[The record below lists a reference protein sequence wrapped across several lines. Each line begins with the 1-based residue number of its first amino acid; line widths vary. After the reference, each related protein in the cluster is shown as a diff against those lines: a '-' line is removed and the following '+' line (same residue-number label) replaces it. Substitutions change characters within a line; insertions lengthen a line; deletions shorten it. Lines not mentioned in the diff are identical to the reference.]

1 MTNLLTLEEVKKM
14 DKKLYEEALRDH
26 PTFVKDEKKLN
37 SFIAK
42 ADHLLEDLKILS
54 NQVKSIEDYNW
65 LNEAALK
72 WQVIYSSILNI
83 PKDIQIYLPS
93 QQLESPLPS
102 RPFTDEELKKW
113 LKQRAYTLSI
123 NRRFNKLL
131 KEVDARQKRAS
142 SNLTEI
148 HTDWHQAEVEFT
160 YQVMDGEIDFVRQI
174 SAKSYPQFERIW
186 LREVKHFRAYQ
197 HWEENWEQ
205 RGNNWDLEMAT
216 ADYYAAC
223 EEIRGMLVNREI
235 KKPAK
240 DFEEVKAY
248 LESQYL
254 KSGGTI
260 DEQNNAEV
268 KGLLAK
274 KAYESSQSSGEEDE
288 MKNWGIASVYVKLF
302 YENIIPAVMD
312 DDFGKTW
319 LVLKAFQ
326 YNAQLGNRHRII
338 DSFEVI
344 LAIYFLNP
352 DHIEEIWNN
361 AEGYPPPS
369 SLTESTVAVSSWP
382 ANFSVPKE
390 CQNEFRFDPENKQL
404 IFEGSMAPSQKNA
417 LLKKLSQPDHID
429 AVERLYRQ
437 SRSIPRLMIL

>member
-1 MTNLLTLEEVKKM
+1 MTSLTTLEEVKKT
-14 DKKLYEEALRDH
+14 DEKLYEEVLRNH
-26 PTFVKDEKKLN
+26 PTFVKDEKKLD

-42 ADHLLEDLKILS
+42 ADHLLEDLKTLS
-54 NQVKSIEDYNW
+54 NRVKSIEDYNW

-93 QQLESPLPS
+93 QPLESPLPS
-102 RPFTDEELKKW
+102 RPFTDDELKKW

-142 SNLTEI
+142 SNLAEI

-197 HWEENWEQ
+197 LWEEKLEQ
-205 RGNNWDLEMAT
+205 RGHDWNPVMA
-216 ADYYAAC
+216 ADDYYTAC
-223 EEIRGMLVNREI
+223 EEIRRMLINREI

-254 KSGGTI
+254 KNGI
-260 DEQNNAEV
+260 VDEQSSPEAKV
-268 KGLLAK
+268 LLAK
-274 KAYESSQSSGEEDE
+274 KAYEASQSSGEEDE
-288 MKNWGIASVYVKLF
+288 LKNWEVASSYVRLF
-302 YENIIPAVMD
+302 YENIIPAVTD
-312 DDFGKTW
+312 DDFEKTW

-326 YNAQLGNRHRII
+326 YNAQLGNRNRII
-338 DSFEVI
+338 NSFEVI

-352 DHIEEIWNN
+352 EYIEEMWNN
-361 AEGYPPPS
+361 AGEQPPS
-369 SLTESTVAVSSWP
+369 LSLTESALTVSSWP
-382 ANFSVPKE
+382 ANFVAPKE
-390 CQNEFRFDPENKQL
+390 CLNRFRFNSDDNQI
-404 IFEGSMAPSQKNA
+404 IFEGSMTLLQKNA
-417 LLKKLSQPDHID
+417 LLKKLSQPDHRD
-429 AVERLYRQ
+429 AVESLYRQ
-437 SRSIPRLMIL
+437 SRSIPRLMTL